1 MTGRPNDA
9 KRRGSPLALRSR
21 HSHCGLSR
29 AMTRAK
35 IVLAANF
42 AQRLVPAAHS
52 PRQAAREHHPRY
64 AKSFSQRNR
73 HLGCGGGPDRTL
85 ERRDWTAVPLASFRP
100 AGADVESMT
109 VTKLDLSGLKCP
121 LPALKT
127 RKALKSL
134 APGDRLEVRCTD
146 PLAVIDIPHLVG
158 AIGDG
163 LEIIERGERE
173 TVFRIEKAPRK
184 PVSKPPTC

>member
-1 MTGRPNDA
+1 
-9 KRRGSPLALRSR
+9 
-21 HSHCGLSR
+21 
-29 AMTRAK
+29 
-35 IVLAANF
+35 
-42 AQRLVPAAHS
+42 
-52 PRQAAREHHPRY
+52 
-64 AKSFSQRNR
+64 
-73 HLGCGGGPDRTL
+73 
-85 ERRDWTAVPLASFRP
+85 
-100 AGADVESMT
+100 MT

-158 AIGDG
+158 TIGDR

-173 TVFRIEKAPRK
+173 TVFRIEKSAPRN
-184 PVSKPPTC
+184 VSKPPTC